1 MKKVLSLVLSLAAAL
16 SLSACGSG
24 SASSGSASSAGGSA
38 SSQPQTIHLG
48 SGGTYADMIEVLAEL
63 VADKGYNVEVVLFDS
78 NSGPADAC
86 SGGDIDG
93 FIYNH
98 APWLEQYNKD
108 NGTDFTEVS
117 PLYYG
122 RTALYSANHASL
134 DELPDGSTI
143 AIPNDST
150 NMENTLLFLQDLG
163 LLELGEKTESFYTI
177 LDVVSNPKNIEFVE
191 TEISYTAR
199 SIEDCDAVVCT
210 GQQIMEAGLDPN
222 DFLAENESKKNY
234 PIGLTVRAED
244 ADSEWAAALDEALHS
259 DEFRTRFDELYKG
272 TLVLY

>member
-1 MKKVLSLVLSLAAAL
+1 MKKVLSLVLALIAAL

-24 SASSGSASSAGGSA
+24 SVSSGSASSAGGSA
-38 SSQPQTIHLG
+38 SSQPQTIQLG
-48 SGGTYADMIEVLAEL
+48 SGGTYADMIDVLAEL
-63 VADKGYNVEVVLFDS
+63 VADKGYGVEMVLFDS

-98 APWLEQYNKD
+98 APWLEQYNL
-108 NGTDFTEVS
+108 NNNTDLTEVS

-122 RTALYSANHASL
+122 RTALYSAKYTSL
-134 DELPDGSTI
+134 DELPDGATI

-150 NMENTLLFLQDLG
+150 NMDNTLLFLQKLK
-163 LLELGEKTESFYTI
+163 LIELGEKTDSFYTT

-199 SIEDCDAVVCT
+199 SIEDCDAVVCAAQYILDT
-210 GQQIMEAGLDPN
+210 NLDPN
-222 DFLAENESKKNY
+222 VFLAENTDKQGY
-234 PIGLTVRAED
+234 PIGLTVRAGD
-244 ADSEWAAALDEALHS
+244 ADSEWVKALDEALHS

>member
-1 MKKVLSLVLSLAAAL
+1 MKRVWTLVLALVLALGLVGCGAAETTTP
-16 SLSACGSG
+16 S
-24 SASSGSASSAGGSA
+24 SSAE
-38 SSQPQTIHLG
+38 PEEKTTIRMG
-48 SGGTYADMIEVLAEL
+48 SGGTYADMVEKLGEL
-63 VADKGYNVEVVLFDS
+63 VADQGYDVELVLFDS

-86 SGGDIDG
+86 SLGDIDA

-98 APWLEQYNKD
+98 EPWLEQYNKD
-108 NGTDFTEVS
+108 NGTDFVVVS

-122 RTALYSANHASL
+122 RNALYSVKYDSL
-134 DELPDGSTI
+134 DALPDGATI

-163 LLELGEKTESFYTI
+163 LLTLGEKTEAFYTT
-177 LDVVSNPKNIEFVE
+177 LDVVDNPKNIQFVE

-210 GQQIMEAGLDPN
+210 GQLILEAGMDPN
-222 DFLAENESKKNY
+222 DFIAENESKKDF
-234 PIGLTVRAED
+234 PIGLTVHETE
-244 ADSEWAAALDEALHS
+244 ADSAWVKALDEVLHS
-259 DEFRTRFDELYKG
+259 EEYQTWFNDTYKG

>member
-1 MKKVLSLVLSLAAAL
+1 MKRVWTLVLALVLALSLAA
-16 SLSACGSG
+16 CGATETTTPS
-24 SASSGSASSAGGSA
+24 SSAE
-38 SSQPQTIHLG
+38 PEEKTTIKMG
-48 SGGTYADMIEVLAEL
+48 SGGTYADMIEKLGEL
-63 VADKGYNVEVVLFDS
+63 VADQGYTVELVLFDS

-86 SGGDIDG
+86 SLGDIDA

-98 APWLEQYNKD
+98 EPWLMQYNED
-108 NGTDFTEVS
+108 NGTDFVVTS

-122 RTALYSANHASL
+122 RTALYSVKYDSL
-134 DELPDGSTI
+134 DALPDGATI

-163 LLELGEKTESFYTI
+163 LLTLGEKTEAFYTI
-177 LDVVSNPKNIEFVE
+177 LDVAENPKNIQFVE

-210 GQQIMEAGLDPN
+210 GQQIMDAGMDPN
-222 DFLAENESKKNY
+222 NFIAENESKKDY
-234 PIGLTVRAED
+234 PIGLTVHETE
-244 ADSEWAAALDEALHS
+244 ADSAWVKALDEALHS
-259 DEFRTRFDELYKG
+259 EEYQTWFNETYQG

>member
-1 MKKVLSLVLSLAAAL
+1 MKKMLSLALACIVVL
-16 SLSACGSG
+16 SLSACGNG
-24 SASSGSASSAGGSA
+24 GGSA
-38 SSQPQTIHLG
+38 SSQPQTIQLG

-63 VADKGYNVEVVLFDS
+63 VADQGYNVEVVLFDS

-98 APWLEQYNKD
+98 APWLEQYNL
-108 NGTDFTEVS
+108 NNNTDLTPVS
-117 PLYYG
+117 SLYYG
-122 RTALYSANHASL
+122 RTALYSAKYTSL
-134 DELPDGSTI
+134 DELPDGASI

-150 NMENTLLFLQDLG
+150 NMENTLLFLQDLE
-163 LLELGEKTESFYTI
+163 LIELGEKTESFYTT
-177 LDVVSNPKNIEFVE
+177 LDVVSNPKNIKFVE

-199 SIEDCDAVVCT
+199 SIEDCDAVVCPAQYILDT
-210 GQQIMEAGLDPN
+210 NLDPN
-222 DFLAENESKKNY
+222 VFLAENTAKQGY

-244 ADSEWAAALDEALHS
+244 ADSEWVKALDEALHS